1 MAIASAA
8 VSPPRSSCSRA
19 TSYWLVDHAIG
30 PVPEFT
36 GLNTAQRS
44 GKSGH
49 NRVCG
54 DNRPRDACPAK
65 PNFSTPTITRLKIV
79 VSSVRFR
86 VSPLTKAL
94 QLCIFLVGPG
104 SGEAIHAQRS
114 GACTSGTRVGR
125 ASQRP
130 ACFVLSQPPLGV
142 CCGQPPFRHRAGRA
156 RRKETRVSARQ
167 VRRQNRRSNESGAA
181 SVSPVGGEPGA
192 VQVADFRIAAMRQR
206 VGGRSF

>member
-1 MAIASAA
+1 MPPAPAPIPAGRLACRSPDRRANSRLWAHLSRHARGFREPLRSRAQGEIAQLVEHTTENRGVLGSIPSLATHESTA
-8 VSPPRSSCSRA
+8 TLHLSGRTRSPPRS
-19 TSYWLVDHAIG
+19 
-30 PVPEFT
+30 
-36 GLNTAQRS
+36 
-44 GKSGH
+44 
-49 NRVCG
+49 
-54 DNRPRDACPAK
+54 
-65 PNFSTPTITRLKIV
+65 
-79 VSSVRFR
+79 VSSAPRSSQYDAEAVARF
-86 VSPLTKAL
+86 PN
-94 QLCIFLVGPG
+94 P
-104 SGEAIHAQRS
+104 
-114 GACTSGTRVGR
+114 CTSGTRVGR